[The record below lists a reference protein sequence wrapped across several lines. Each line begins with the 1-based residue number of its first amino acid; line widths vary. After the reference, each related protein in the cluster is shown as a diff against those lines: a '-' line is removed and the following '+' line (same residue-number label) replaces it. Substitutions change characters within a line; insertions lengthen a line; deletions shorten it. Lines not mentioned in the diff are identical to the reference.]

1 MSTRTAVGP
10 TGWAIF
16 AGSVLAIVGGMN
28 VIYGLT
34 AIFKDEVLTST
45 GGKLIVWDLT
55 AWGWILLIFGA
66 FQLLAA
72 AGLFSGAEWARWAAI
87 VLAGLNA
94 ITSVG
99 MITEVPI
106 WTLLI
111 VGLDIIVIYQLSAR
125 WVRGD
130 TAGYVGDYET
140 LDDVGASPTSA
151 RDQMTRTRTG
161 L

>member
-1 MSTRTAVGP
+1 MSTRTTIGP

-34 AIFKDEVLTST
+34 AIFKDEVLTSV
-45 GGKLIVWDLT
+45 GGRLIVTDLT
-55 AWGWILLIFGA
+55 TFGWVLLIFGC
-66 FQLLAA
+66 FQLLAG
-72 AGLFSGAEWARWAAI
+72 AGLFSAQEWARWTAV

-94 ITSVG
+94 LVNVGAITLF
-99 MITEVPI
+99 PI
-106 WTLLI
+106 WTHQI
-111 VGLDIIVIYQLSAR
+111 VALDIIVIYQLTAR
-125 WVRGD
+125 WARAD
-130 TAGYVGDYET
+130 AAGYVGEYET

>member
-1 MSTRTAVGP
+1 VTRSSWP
-10 TGWAIF
+10 TSSPIRAH
-16 AGSVLAIVGGMN
+16 V
-28 VIYGLT
+28 
-34 AIFKDEVLTST
+34 
-45 GGKLIVWDLT
+45 
-55 AWGWILLIFGA
+55 FGC

-72 AGLFSGAEWARWAAI
+72 AGLFSAAEWSRWAAI

-94 ITSVG
+94 ITNIG
-99 MITEVPI
+99 LITVFPI

-125 WVRGD
+125 WARAD
-130 TAGYVGDYET
+130 AAGYVGEYDT

-151 RDQMTRTRTG
+151 RDQMTRQRTG